1 MDKKYIFRTFIA
13 FVVFVGIGV
22 ILLNLSVSSATKVSQ
37 DDLIPRPL
45 LIATAAW
52 RIILQ
57 AYQVMIRIL

>member
-1 MDKKYIFRTFIA
+1 MDKKYIFETFIA

-37 DDLIPRPL
+37 DESVIPRPL

-52 RIILQ
+52 RIILR
-57 AYQVMIRIL
+57 AYQVMIRI